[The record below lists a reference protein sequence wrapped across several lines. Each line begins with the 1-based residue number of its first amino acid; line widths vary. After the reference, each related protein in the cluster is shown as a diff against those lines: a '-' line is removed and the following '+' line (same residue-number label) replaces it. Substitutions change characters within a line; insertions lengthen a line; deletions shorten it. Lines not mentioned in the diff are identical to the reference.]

1 MIQSSLA
8 LLIIALFL
16 VRLVWQKKR
25 RHIASSEFV
34 FWFCFWTISGILIL
48 FIKNIDQL
56 VAWLG
61 FSGSGIQ
68 ILLYLAVAL
77 LFSQIF
83 RLRLKVE
90 AMERNLTKLTEAT
103 ARQDFNQRYPLK

>member
-1 MIQSSLA
+1 MFQSLIA
-8 LLIIALFL
+8 ILIIALFII
-16 VRLVWQKKR
+16 RLIWQKKQR
-25 RHIASSEFV
+25 QIASSEFL
-34 FWFCFWTISGILIL
+34 FWFCFWFVSAVLII
-48 FIKNIDQL
+48 FIKDIDYL
-56 VAWLG
+56 VARLG

-90 AMERNLTKLTEAT
+90 TMEKNLTKLTINQAKE
-103 ARQDFNQRYPLK
+103 DFNKQL